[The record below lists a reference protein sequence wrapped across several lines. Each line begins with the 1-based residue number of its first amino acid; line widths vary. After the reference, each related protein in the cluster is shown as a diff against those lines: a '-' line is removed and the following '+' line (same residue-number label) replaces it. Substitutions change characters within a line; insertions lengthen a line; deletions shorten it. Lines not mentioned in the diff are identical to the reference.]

1 MTTPKFDRVKFNY
14 FSLGAGFCTIAYQ
27 VDSNRDAPTRVVK
40 FGVSYCS
47 PKDSFIKND
56 TYKKV
61 MTPIPRA
68 ANKRPLVNGKPL
80 ENKDIPAFLANRKVE
95 TVLDREG
102 GRTLALKRLE
112 QNPTILKVEVP
123 KDERPTQAL
132 IAAMQ
137 DFAVRFAPKWKNHV
151 VMTKLRKNVY
161 HVLRGER
168 SLMIKIV
175 EDEDSDYLLEVL
187 ADDSDEIF
195 AI

>member
-1 MTTPKFDRVKFNY
+1 MTTTKFDRVKFNY

-27 VDSNRDAPTRVVK
+27 VDSNRDAPVRTVK
-40 FGVSYCS
+40 FGISYCS
-47 PKDSFIKND
+47 PKDTFIKND

-61 MTPIPRA
+61 MAPIPRA

-102 GRTLALKRLE
+102 GRTLALNRLE
-112 QNPTILKVEVP
+112 QDPNVLNVEVP

-137 DFAVRFAPKWKNHV
+137 DFAVRVAPKWKNQV

-168 SLMIKIV
+168 SVLLKIV
-175 EDEDSDYLLEVL
+175 DDDDSDFLLEVVS
-187 ADDSDEIF
+187 DDSDEIF